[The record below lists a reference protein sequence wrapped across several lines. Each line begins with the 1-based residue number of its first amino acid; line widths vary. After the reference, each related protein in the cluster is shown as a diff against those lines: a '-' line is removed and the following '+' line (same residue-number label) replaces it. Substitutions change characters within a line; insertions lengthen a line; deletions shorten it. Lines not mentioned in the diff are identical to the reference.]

1 MSDKYLDDHGVGTLW
16 AAIKR
21 KFVQQVSGKGLS
33 AEDYTTAEK
42 TKLAGIEAGANAY
55 TLPTATAGVKGGV
68 MVGENISVSPDGTI
82 SVPMATKVQ
91 TGVVRFGNGFDFD
104 SNGRVILDE
113 DEMPSDL
120 YITSGN
126 FSGVSG
132 ATVLFNRSADDCISA
147 FQSGK
152 LVLAKLNG
160 VAIGNEGQMP
170 YSILLQA
177 VEYDD
182 STDINNAGYGMLT
195 FRGFD
200 GIGNKLTA
208 DYYSGSSQTDVYIE
222 TETDNRYVVEVAT
235 TDLLDPTANADDL
248 KAIAAHY
255 EAGDQCE
262 LKVYPDDTGTH
273 GFYIGHLT
281 FSTGSTFKFTVYK
294 NLTAEFYTFS
304 VNTNAGTITVS
315 HK

>member
-1 MSDKYLDDHGVGTLW
+1 MAINYLDKTGLAYFWGKIK
-16 AAIKR
+16 AA
-21 KFVQQVSGKGLS
+21 FVKKEAGKGLS
-33 AEDYTTAEK
+33 SNDFTTAEK
-42 TKLAGIEAGANAY
+42 TKLSGIEAGANNY

-104 SNGRVILDE
+104 SNGRVILNE

-177 VEYDD
+177 VEYDG
-182 STDINNAGYGMLT
+182 STDTEGAGYGMLT

-208 DYYSGSSQTDVYIE
+208 DYHSGSSQTDVYIE

-235 TDLLDPTANADDL
+235 TDLLDPTANADAL

-262 LKVYPDDTGTH
+262 LKVYPDGTGTH

-281 FSTGSTFKFTVYK
+281 FSTGSTFKFTVYN
-294 NLTAEFYTFS
+294 NLTAKFYTFS
-304 VNTNAGTITVS
+304 VNTNAGTITVL
-315 HK
+315 HN